1 MQLYKVNRKY
11 CKNTITGRKLVEHC
25 ISNAKIMGLFPM
37 QVTDILIKRYR
48 LNAQQVAFG
57 KSIC

>member
-37 QVTDILIKRYR
+37 QVTDILIKK
-48 LNAQQVAFG
+48 V
-57 KSIC
+57 